1 MFPPTTRTDNPF
13 HWERDETDVFPEE
26 WFGQNAAALREVF
39 FAAQTPNNE
48 PPPPISIPYGGLHT
62 PPSNRFA
69 EDDDFRFPSGRVF
82 DGAVVIADAEQEDAM
97 EWLDTP
103 TYNAYLMNRGCMIP
117 AIERVAAVQAYME
130 TYGVGKPPKIQSLL
144 GPNGMMP
151 AAPFAPAGPTRGT
164 ADP

>member
-69 EDDDFRFPSGRVF
+69 NGDNFRFPSGRVS

-103 TYNAYLMNRGCMIP
+103 TYNAYLMNRGCFMGADESEA
-117 AIERVAAVQAYME
+117 AIKAYRE
-130 TYGVGKPPKIQSLL
+130 TYGVNKPPTFPRSL
-144 GPNGMMP
+144 GPNAMMS
-151 AAPFAPAGPTRGT
+151 APPVAPTGSSRAT
-164 ADP
+164 